1 MGDKLYAWVNGSVV
15 GLFTNLGEG
24 RISLEYA
31 PGVVRPLS
39 VSLPVGKDLGYDLPG
54 RWLTNLLPD
63 NKAVL
68 NAIVKDRGIPK
79 RKFSLLEALGED
91 MAGAVSLLPEGVLP
105 GERQTAVPEVVSDS
119 VIEDRVLRIK
129 SDIVEKPLPFGRM
142 SLAGAQQKFSLG
154 SLDGRWYVSTV
165 HMPSTHIFKPGHKGF
180 PYVEPLEAATLKL
193 ANHVGVRAA
202 SAGVYYFE
210 RASSYVTERFDR
222 LQTPSGPVR
231 IHMEDLNQVAG
242 HTTSDKYSTG
252 LPGIFSALRGANI
265 DEEELYTLV
274 SQMIFNVHVGNAD
287 AHAKNYSI
295 FLNGP
300 DGDNPTPTVT
310 PLYDSIP
317 MGVYNVDQNLAMS
330 INGKKTSPE
339 VGIYDWQAWANRL
352 DLNGNRVVSMV
363 EEIVHKI
370 RQSVKSVFDFY
381 ELPGVFAESVL
392 ESSVRI
398 P

>member
-1 MGDKLYAWVNGSVV
+1 MGNKLYAWVNGEVV
-15 GLFTNLGEG
+15 GVFTNLGEG

-31 PGVVRPLS
+31 PGVVKPLS
-39 VSLPVGKDLGYDLPG
+39 VSLPIGKDLGYDLPG

-68 NAIVKDRGIPK
+68 NAIAKDRGIPK
-79 RKFSLLEALGED
+79 RKFALLEALGED
-91 MAGAVSLLPEGVLP
+91 MAGAVSLLPEGVIP
-105 GERQTAVPEVVSDS
+105 GSRGYQDLRYVSENFINDQIS
-119 VIEDRVLRIK
+119 KIRAGDHNNV
-129 SDIVEKPLPFGRM
+129 LPFGRM

-154 SLDGRWYVSTV
+154 NVEGSWYVSTV
-165 HMPSTHIFKPGHKGF
+165 AFPSTHIFKPGHRSF
-180 PYVEPLEAATLKL
+180 PQVESLETATLDL
-193 ANHVGVRAA
+193 ANRVGVKAA
-202 SAGVYYFE
+202 RSGVY
-210 RASSYVTERFDR
+210 RSGSSTSYVTERFDR
-222 LQTPSGPVR
+222 VLTPRGLFR

-252 LPGIFSALRGANI
+252 LPGIFSALRGANT

-300 DGDNPTPTVT
+300 DGDSPAPTVT

-339 VGIYDWQAWANRL
+339 VGVYDWQAWANRL
-352 DLNGNRVVSMV
+352 DLDGNRVVFMV

-370 RQSVKSVFDFY
+370 RQFVKDVFDFY